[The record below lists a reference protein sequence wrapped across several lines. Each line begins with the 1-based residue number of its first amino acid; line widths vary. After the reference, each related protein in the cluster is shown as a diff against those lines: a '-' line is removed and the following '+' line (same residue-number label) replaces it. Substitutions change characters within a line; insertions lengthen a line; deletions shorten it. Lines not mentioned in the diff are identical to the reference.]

1 MPGALGSV
9 RAAGARAA
17 VLPAMANTTRV
28 SKAPKATATR
38 AAEPTASASALQEL
52 HAEEALADIAG
63 GDDGFGDFGG
73 FDWGYDSFGTGL
85 DPFATDP
92 FATDPFATDPFVTDP
107 FATDP
112 FATDPFATDPWPT
125 ATTDPGAMGPF
136 VTDPG
141 TAATTDPS
149 VEELIDGMSTPRGEF
164 GEAPPID
171 VTGVTV
177 TELTPQQQFDQTVDL
192 LQNYRDTASPGELT
206 QLHVGNCAVISVV
219 NALNSTPEGQAYI
232 NSLVTDLGDDRYNVR
247 LTGTDGQPQNV
258 PVTFVNNAYAQGDK
272 TLQIVNAAVIETNGM
287 IESAREG
294 MGTGEGVWP
303 SEVMTQLGLQ
313 NVQMV
318 DGGAVALQA
327 ATGGNFVAVID
338 YATSPTSTHA
348 NPVLGVVTNP
358 DTGAPNMVTAN
369 TWSTNSTGS
378 EMNLPPISA
387 AAADS
392 LNHSFIGQIPAPPPP
407 DLP

>member
-1 MPGALGSV
+1 MRP
-9 RAAGARAA
+9 
-17 VLPAMANTTRV
+17 
-28 SKAPKATATR
+28 
-38 AAEPTASASALQEL
+38 
-52 HAEEALADIAG
+52 
-63 GDDGFGDFGG
+63 
-73 FDWGYDSFGTGL
+73 
-85 DPFATDP
+85 
-92 FATDPFATDPFVTDP
+92 
-107 FATDP
+107 TDP

-125 ATTDPGAMGPF
+125 VATDPGAMGPFVTDPGAAATTDPGAMGPF

-141 TAATTDPS
+141 AAATTDPGAMGPFVTDPGAAATTDPGAMGPFVTDPGAAATTDPGAMGPFVTDPGAAATTDPGAMGPFVTDPGAAATTDPS

-164 GEAPPID
+164 GEPPPID

-192 LQNYRDTASPGELT
+192 LQNYRDAASPGEIS
-206 QLHVGNCAVISVV
+206 QLHVGNCAVVSVV

-247 LTGTDGQPQNV
+247 LTGADGQPQNV
-258 PVTFVNNAYAQGDK
+258 PVTFVDNLYAQGDK
-272 TLQIVNAAVIETNGM
+272 TLQIVNAAVVESNGM
-287 IESAREG
+287 VQSAREG
-294 MGTGEGVWP
+294 MGTGEGMWP

-338 YATSPTSTHA
+338 YATSPTTTHA

-369 TWSTNSTGS
+369 TWSENNSGS
-378 EMNLPPISA
+378 NMNIPPISA
-387 AAADS
+387 AAADN